1 MKKLLIFDCDGTL
14 VDTIQDVAICFN
26 GALEHF
32 GFPTYPIQDY
42 GRIVGG
48 NLETIVSRLLPEDA
62 RTVENID
69 NVKTKYR
76 ALYSASDKPNTKP
89 FAGIVEALDIL
100 KAEGFVLSINTNKG
114 QALTDALIEKVFKK
128 DLFTSV
134 VGYEE
139 SRPSKPDPYGVEM
152 ICSECNI
159 PKSQAV
165 YIGDGRSD
173 INTAHNA
180 QIPCVF
186 VTWGQGTEEDSRDP
200 RIAAVV
206 NSVREL
212 TAVLMQGNL

>member
-128 DLFTSV
+128 NLFTSV

-139 SRPSKPDPYGVEM
+139 SRPSKPDPYGVDM
-152 ICSECNI
+152 ICRECGL
-159 PKSQAV
+159 SRSDAV

-173 INTAHNA
+173 VNTAHNA

-200 RIAAVV
+200 RIAAIANTVP
-206 NSVREL
+206 EL
-212 TAVLMQGNL
+212 TALLEQGNF